1 MAANLTRLPFI
12 RGPCI
17 MSIEKERTQDTLTDT
32 YSFQHCLYSPGC
44 HPDIHGLRDKCRKNK
59 YSNFAN
65 KEKNLSILK
74 HLLFFKCILVVEI
87 EIGIRK
93 HMKRFSLND
102 IIRLPKNLL
111 EGTYKDQV
119 AVMSALMFVSK
130 NARGLFAID
139 AFAIGYVISGYSISE
154 FNNIPYRLDP
164 GCVFILAPT
173 HTCRMVECSSDYN
186 VRMLL
191 LDSNG
196 YNLSVHLNYIVK
208 SERWIQTYFNPILKL
223 DDEEKRTMKE
233 CVDRIVEQINRK
245 NCPNQ
250 ASFIRLATTWHH
262 VELDNIMQKHM
273 NVTADNITPLTRKQT
288 LARQLYRLIINN
300 YRKEHQSK
308 FYSDQMCLTPQY
320 LNQITKD
327 VFGKTLS
334 SIISDLLFST
344 ARSMILSSE
353 MSLQEIADE
362 LNFADQASFSKFIKK
377 KAGVSPNALR
387 KMNPHQ

>member
-1 MAANLTRLPFI
+1 MANVGKNSTVLFA
-12 RGPCI
+12 
-17 MSIEKERTQDTLTDT
+17 EKE
-32 YSFQHCLYSPGC
+32 
-44 HPDIHGLRDKCRKNK
+44 I
-59 YSNFAN
+59 
-65 KEKNLSILK
+65 NLSILK
-74 HLLFFKCILVVEI
+74 QMLFFKCILVVEI
-87 EIGIRK
+87 EIGIRNR
-93 HMKRFSLND
+93 MRRFSLND
-102 IIRLPKNLL
+102 IIRLPKNQH
-111 EGTYKDQV
+111 EGIYKDQV
-119 AVMSALMFVSK
+119 AVMSAQMFVSK
-130 NARGLFAID
+130 NARELFAID
-139 AFAIGYVISGYSISE
+139 AFAIGYVTSGYSVSE

-196 YNLSVHLNYIVK
+196 HNLSVHLNYIVK
-208 SERWIQTYFNPILKL
+208 SERWIQTYFNPILRL
-223 DDEEKRTMKE
+223 DDEEERVMKDCIE
-233 CVDRIVEQINRK
+233 RIVEQINRK

-273 NVTADNITPLTRKQT
+273 NLPADNITPLTRKQS

-300 YRKEHQSK
+300 YRKEHQSR

-334 SIISDLLFST
+334 SLISDLLFST

-377 KAGVSPNALR
+377 TTGVSPNALR
-387 KMNPHQ
+387 KMNPIQ